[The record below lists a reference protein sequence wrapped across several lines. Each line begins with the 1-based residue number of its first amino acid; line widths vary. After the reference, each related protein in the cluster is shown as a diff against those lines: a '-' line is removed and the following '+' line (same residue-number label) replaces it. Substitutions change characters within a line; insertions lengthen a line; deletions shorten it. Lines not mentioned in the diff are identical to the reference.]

1 MCYLTTLSN
10 GPESLGSITRPFLQL
25 IDRGRK
31 KKEKEKKVSLCK
43 SGWQSFTICYMR
55 FFFF

>member
-1 MCYLTTLSN
+1 MCYLTTLPN

-31 KKEKEKKVSLCK
+31 KKKKK
-43 SGWQSFTICYMR
+43 KK
-55 FFFF
+55 